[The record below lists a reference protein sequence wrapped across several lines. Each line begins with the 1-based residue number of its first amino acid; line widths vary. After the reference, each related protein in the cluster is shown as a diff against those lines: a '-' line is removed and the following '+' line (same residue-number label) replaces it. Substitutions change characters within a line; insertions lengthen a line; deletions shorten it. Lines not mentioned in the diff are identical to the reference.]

1 MIEREAPISRA
12 LVIHPAAR
20 EGMARAEAR
29 LEEASGLAEALD
41 LEVAEAFILPVR
53 KIDAGRYFGRG
64 KLDELKAQISE
75 NQADVA
81 VIDAALSPIQQRN
94 LENAWKVK
102 VIDRTGL
109 ILEIFGQ
116 RARTKEGVL
125 QVELA
130 RLAYERS
137 RLVRTWTHLE
147 RQRGGRGFLAGP
159 GETQIETDRRL
170 LNEKMAKLHRQL
182 EDVRRTRSLHRA
194 KRQDV
199 PFPTVALVG
208 YTNAGK
214 STLFNRMTGAAVF
227 AQDMPFATLDPT
239 VRAVD
244 LPGGTRILLSDTVG
258 FITDLPTEL
267 IAAFR
272 ATLEEVR
279 EADLL
284 VHVIDAAD
292 PDHEGRI
299 QDVLNVLDAIEAGP
313 AHEQPMI
320 EAWNKADNLDL
331 EGAEELAIRS
341 DVANMKAGR
350 AVKMPLSAA
359 SGDGVDGLIDAIETA
374 LARDDER
381 IEVHVPPEQPRAL
394 AWLHEHGEIRESET
408 DPETGGTTVRVRLAP
423 AEAGRFRAQ
432 FPDLAIPLGI
442 GESEDGDDW

>member
-1 MIEREAPISRA
+1 MIDREAPVSRA
-12 LVIHPAAR
+12 LVIHPTAR
-20 EGMARAEAR
+20 DGVARSEAR
-29 LEEASGLAEALD
+29 LEEATGLAEALD
-41 LEVAEAFILPVR
+41 LEVAEAFIAPIR

-64 KLDELKAQISE
+64 KLDELKARIEE
-75 NQADVA
+75 NTADVA
-81 VIDAALSPIQQRN
+81 VIDTALSPIQQRN
-94 LENAWKVK
+94 LEKAWNVK

-170 LNEKMAKLHRQL
+170 LNEKMAKLRRQL

-194 KRQDV
+194 QRQEV

-214 STLFNRMTGAAVF
+214 STLFNKLTGAGVF

-279 EADLL
+279 EANLL
-284 VHVIDAAD
+284 VHVIDASD

-299 QDVLNVLDAIEAGP
+299 GDVMSVLDAIEAGP

-320 EAWNKADNLDL
+320 EAWNKADNLAL
-331 EGAEELAIRS
+331 EEAEDLAIQA
-341 DVANMKAGR
+341 DIANMKAGR
-350 AVKMPLSAA
+350 AVKLPLSAI
-359 SGDGVDGLIDAIETA
+359 SGDGVEALIDAIEKA
-374 LARDDER
+374 LATDDER
-381 IEVHVPPEQPRAL
+381 IEVRVPPEQPRAL
-394 AWLHEHGEIRESET
+394 AWLHSHGEIRDSHM
-408 DPETGGTTVRVRLAP
+408 DPETGVTTVRVRLAP

-432 FPDLAIPLGI
+432 FPDLAIPQGI
-442 GESEDGDDW
+442 GEVDEDEF

>member
-1 MIEREAPISRA
+1 MIEREAPVSRA
-12 LVIHPAAR
+12 LVIHPTGR
-20 EGMARAEAR
+20 DGLNRADAR
-29 LEEASGLAEALD
+29 LEEATGLAEALD
-41 LEVAEAFILPVR
+41 LEVAEAFIVSTR

-64 KLDELKAQISE
+64 KLAELKERIVE
-75 NQADVA
+75 GKADVA
-81 VIDAALSPIQQRN
+81 VIDTALSPIQQRN
-94 LENAWKVK
+94 LEKSWNVK

-170 LNEKMAKLHRQL
+170 LNEKMAKLRRQL
-182 EDVRRTRSLHRA
+182 DEVRRTRGLHRA
-194 KRQDV
+194 QRQDV
-199 PFPTVALVG
+199 PYPTVALVG

-214 STLFNRMTGAAVF
+214 STLFNRLTGAGVF

-239 VRAVD
+239 VRALELD
-244 LPGGTRILLSDTVG
+244 NGTTLLLSDTVG

-284 VHVIDAAD
+284 VHVIDASD
-292 PDHEGRI
+292 PDRDGRI
-299 QDVLNVLDAIEAGP
+299 EDVENVLDAIEAGP
-313 AHEQPMI
+313 RHEQAMI
-320 EAWNKADNLDL
+320 EAWNKADCLDVDAAEDLAYTAQIANLK
-331 EGAEELAIRS
+331 AE
-341 DVANMKAGR
+341 R
-350 AVKMPLSAA
+350 AVRRCPAEPRLP
-359 SGDGVDGLIDAIETA
+359 ETGPGN
-374 LARDDER
+374 
-381 IEVHVPPEQPRAL
+381 VPPERAANGLQRCCPRSQGQSAY
-394 AWLHEHGEIRESET
+394 
-408 DPETGGTTVRVRLAP
+408 
-423 AEAGRFRAQ
+423 Q
-432 FPDLAIPLGI
+432 
-442 GESEDGDDW
+442 

>member
-1 MIEREAPISRA
+1 ME
-12 LVIHPAAR
+12 
-20 EGMARAEAR
+20 RAEAR
-29 LEEASGLAEALD
+29 LEEAAGLAEALD
-41 LEVAEAFILPVR
+41 LEVVDASILQIR
-53 KIDAGRYFGRG
+53 KIDSGRYFGRG
-64 KLDELKAQISE
+64 KLAELGEMI
-75 NQADVA
+75 ADLEANVA
-81 VIDAALSPIQQRN
+81 VIDTALSPIQQRN
-94 LENAWKVK
+94 LEKAWNVK

-170 LNEKMAKLHRQL
+170 LNEKMAKLRRQL
-182 EDVRRTRSLHRA
+182 DEVRRTRALHRS

-214 STLFNRMTGAAVF
+214 STLFNSLTGAGVF

-284 VHVIDAAD
+284 VHVIDSSD
-292 PDHEGRI
+292 PDRDGRI
-299 QDVLNVLDAIEAGP
+299 KDVESVLDAIEAGP
-313 AHEQPMI
+313 AHEQAML
-320 EAWNKADNLDL
+320 EAWNKADRLD
-331 EGAEELAIRS
+331 EDGAEDLAIT
-341 DVANMKAGR
+341 VQMANLKAGR
-350 AVKMPLSAA
+350 PVKLALSAVT
-359 SGDGVDGLIDAIETA
+359 GEGVTVLVEAVERALSRENERLEIRIPPQDA
-374 LARDDER
+374 
-381 IEVHVPPEQPRAL
+381 RAL
-394 AWLHEHGEIRESET
+394 AWLHAHGDVLASKI
-408 DPETGGTTVRVRLAP
+408 DAETGATTMQVRLHP
-423 AEAGRFRAQ
+423 VEAGRFRAQ
-432 FPDLAIPLGI
+432 FPELAIPQGI
-442 GESEDGDDW
+442 GEVEDEDDF